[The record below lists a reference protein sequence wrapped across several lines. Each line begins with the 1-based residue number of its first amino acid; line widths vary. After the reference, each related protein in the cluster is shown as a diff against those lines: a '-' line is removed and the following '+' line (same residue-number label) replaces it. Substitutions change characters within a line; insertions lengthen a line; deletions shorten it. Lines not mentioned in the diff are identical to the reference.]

1 MRVNINKLANIEIED
16 NTLKYRIPITELNQ
30 DDLNIIEKN
39 LKRKIQSIDNDPHYL
54 VPFEMQILNAS
65 LILYYDMEK
74 YKSFEYLRSLEF
86 SEQLKYFS
94 SMIQIAKNSVHTKTL
109 WNKYNFV
116 LDEYEDKM
124 KVVIYETTDLKIYDI
139 KDSLIGVKELILLS
153 LTKLTQIY
161 GKPRRTDFIDPSDE
175 IIQFAETLLQIDDLE
190 DLDHFVN
197 TKMIQSEHF
206 EPEETE
212 VEEEKVTKDKKWS
225 LKLKSNKNDIKKR
238 EKKQQQQKKK
248 KKNNSKKTYIILG
261 SVIILAIGLNFAL
274 TSLNDSKSAEKNKQ
288 NAKKQ
293 YHAEVLKKNKLDNKP
308 LSQDEKDK
316 LFDAYQTALIGENQ
330 KAIESLEN
338 IGYENLRSVDQQVLD
353 NLYKKTD
360 QVYKLFDK
368 KPSLVKGI
376 VNEMLANNKGDELLK
391 IQEKMESKSPYV
403 DFEVAYINK
412 DWKKVVELKD
422 EVDLNGRREKQIV
435 EAFTSLKKYKEAKDF
450 AQKVGNPVLLEEIK
464 AFSE

>member
-1 MRVNINKLANIEIED
+1 
-16 NTLKYRIPITELNQ
+16 
-30 DDLNIIEKN
+30 
-39 LKRKIQSIDNDPHYL
+39 
-54 VPFEMQILNAS
+54 
-65 LILYYDMEK
+65 
-74 YKSFEYLRSLEF
+74 
-86 SEQLKYFS
+86 
-94 SMIQIAKNSVHTKTL
+94 
-109 WNKYNFV
+109 
-116 LDEYEDKM
+116 
-124 KVVIYETTDLKIYDI
+124 
-139 KDSLIGVKELILLS
+139 
-153 LTKLTQIY
+153 
-161 GKPRRTDFIDPSDE
+161 
-175 IIQFAETLLQIDDLE
+175 
-190 DLDHFVN
+190 
-197 TKMIQSEHF
+197 
-206 EPEETE
+206 
-212 VEEEKVTKDKKWS
+212 
-225 LKLKSNKNDIKKR
+225 KLKSNKNDIKKR